1 MLLRST
7 AISAW
12 ATQVGMQLHAQWSEL
27 PTLLFIKQSAG
38 IRPYLLQHGVP
49 TVLANLWIGS
59 LSEKDNTRDSFA
71 RDVRILYHYF
81 FNVAVD
87 LESRLID
94 LKPITKNEVI
104 GAVAL
109 LCVRNGRSLARA
121 TCVRRLESIRSYLRS
136 VQDHLLSTQ
145 DLPKDELHGVSVYFS
160 AMERKFASEFKKHIN
175 RGESS
180 VHSRVLS
187 EEELE
192 VVHLIMHPESELN
205 PFSSYAIRVRN
216 YCILR
221 VANDAAPRRSELVL
235 LEISDLDLSG
245 SPTISVKRPTPRVTG
260 QRRDRSALKTQT
272 KTLPLSTEL
281 ASLLATYLDRYRPEL
296 IGKGRV
302 STALF
307 PSTSD
312 GKRLSGSSI
321 NRMFSRVTEVIGA
334 EAFRLHPHGL
344 RATSTTMQ
352 RKRLQS
358 LAAISDSD
366 LLLALS
372 YHGGWAPGSRSVQ
385 LYTRLAIQE
394 RVERLLGFRS
404 TPPGDAK

>member
-1 MLLRST
+1 M
-7 AISAW
+7 
-12 ATQVGMQLHAQWSEL
+12 ATQVGMQHRPQWNEV
-27 PTLLFIKQSAG
+27 PTLLLIKQRTG
-38 IRPYLLQHGVP
+38 IRPYLLQRAVP

-59 LSEKDNTRDSFA
+59 LSEKDNTRDAFA
-71 RDVRILYHYF
+71 RDARILYHYF
-81 FNVAVD
+81 SSMAVD
-87 LESRLID
+87 LESRLVN
-94 LKPITKNEVI
+94 LKSITKNEVV
-104 GAVAL
+104 GAVEL

-121 TCVRRLESIRSYLRS
+121 TCTRRLEAIRSLLRS

-145 DLPKDELHGVSVYFS
+145 DLTKDELHGVSVYFS
-160 AMERKFASEFKKHIN
+160 AVERRFASAFKKHIN
-175 RGESS
+175 RGASS

-187 EEELE
+187 EEEIELI
-192 VVHLIMHPESELN
+192 HLIMHPKSELN
-205 PFSSYAIRVRN
+205 PFRSYAIRVRN

-221 VANDAAPRRSELVL
+221 VAFAAAPRRSELVL
-235 LEISDLDLSG
+235 METTDLDLSG
-245 SPTISVKRPTPRVTG
+245 SPTISVKRPTPRVIG

-272 KTLPLSTEL
+272 KSLPLSSEL
-281 ASLLATYLDRYRPEL
+281 ASLLATYLDSCRPEL

-307 PSTSD
+307 PSTAD

-321 NRMFSRVTEVIGA
+321 NRLFSRVADVIGA
-334 EAFRLHPHGL
+334 EAAFRLHPHGL

-358 LAAISDSD
+358 IEAISDSD

-372 YHGGWAPGSRSVQ
+372 YHGGWAPDSQSVQ

-404 TPPGDAK
+404 NPAGGAK